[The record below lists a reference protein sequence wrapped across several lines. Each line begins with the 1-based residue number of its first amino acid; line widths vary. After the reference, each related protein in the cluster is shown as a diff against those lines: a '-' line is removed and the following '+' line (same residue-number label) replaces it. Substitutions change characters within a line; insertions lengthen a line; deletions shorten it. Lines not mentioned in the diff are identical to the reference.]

1 LKQKVSDELETL
13 RNQVRSWVSARPKT
27 SDENK
32 NLEVLLGKLTSATDE
47 LSNVPADGRKPILIK
62 ISDAARRMSREL
74 RRPAVVN

>member
-32 NLEVLLGKLTSATDE
+32 NLEVLLGELTSATDE
-47 LSNVPADGRKPILIK
+47 LSNVPADGRKPIF
-62 ISDAARRMSREL
+62 ASRSSRL
-74 RRPAVVN
+74 CNSSGKL